1 MFARTQANRI
11 WVQLMGRGIVDPVD
25 DFRASNPPTHP
36 ELLDSI
42 AQDFASHGFDIRH
55 CIRTIMA
62 SRTYQLASDGGDADD
77 EVNYSHAIIRRLGA
91 EQILD
96 SMSTALTAP
105 LHFDDWPQAKRLA
118 EIPEG
123 RKHYHP
129 IKTDLDRFALAFGKP
144 PRLIASDCERTNE
157 PTVAQ
162 AFQLLSGPVVND
174 LLTRKDNRLGSLLA
188 TTRPDAEIITE
199 LYLAT
204 LSREPSPAE
213 MERGKAHL
221 ASHKDKRRALEDLA
235 WALVNAKEFL
245 FRH

>member
-1 MFARTQANRI
+1 
-11 WVQLMGRGIVDPVD
+11 
-25 DFRASNPPTHP
+25 
-36 ELLDSI
+36 
-42 AQDFASHGFDIRH
+42 
-55 CIRTIMA
+55 MA

-77 EVNYSHAIIRRLGA
+77 ETNYSHALIRRLGA

-96 SMSTALTAP
+96 SMSTALAAT
-105 LHFDDWPQAKRLA
+105 LHFEEWPQATRLA
-118 EIPEG
+118 ELPEG

-162 AFQLLSGPVVND
+162 AFQLLSGPVINE
-174 LLTRKDNRLGSLLA
+174 LLTRKDNRIGSLLA
-188 TTRPDAEIITE
+188 TTRPDAELITE

-204 LSREPSPAE
+204 LSREPSATE
-213 MERGKAHL
+213 LERAKSYL
-221 ASHKDKRRALEDLA
+221 ASNKDKRRALEDLA
-235 WALVNAKEFL
+235 WALLNAKEFL